1 MIHLQH
7 LILEVTQD
15 CNMSCA
21 HCLRGESRQCH
32 MQADT
37 IEHIFRDVRHIEHL
51 CLTGGEPSLVPWV
64 IRQIVYSAERW
75 GCRIDSFFCSTNA
88 AKYSREFMDALDM
101 LFGICTV
108 KEGCGLSV
116 STDQFHGATDPDAL
130 KSYRALPYYT
140 PVKEHGEIPR
150 SEIVNRGRAAQ
161 NGLGTVALPIPER
174 SYDYD
179 LAGLM
184 LSFRDT
190 VYVNAHGDVV
200 LDADLS
206 YEEQEENS
214 IGNVK
219 EGFCDVLL
227 HSTYIPKC
235 KPGKNVFCLRFTGD
249 AGTVLPDREIDT
261 TTYYGSETK
270 IMAHLSN
277 ALHNLFLTPF
287 ADQSV
292 APEHFFLEEGPT
304 LGFDPE
310 ANRIVQKT
318 VTYFDRDTVLGKVTL
333 KASFY
338 PLEDANNG

>member
-7 LILEVTQD
+7 LILEVNQD

-21 HCLRGESRQCH
+21 HCLRGEPRPCH

-75 GCRIDSFFCSTNA
+75 DCRIDRFFCATNA

-130 KSYRALPYYT
+130 KNYRALPYYT

-161 NGLGTVALPIPER
+161 NGLGTVALPIPEKA
-174 SYDYD
+174 YDYD
-179 LAGLM
+179 LSGLM

-190 VYVNAHGDVV
+190 VYVNADGEVV

-219 EGFCDVLL
+219 EGFFSVLL
-227 HSTYIPKC
+227 RSAYIPNC
-235 KPGKNVFCLRFTGD
+235 KPGGYVFCLRFTGD
-249 AGTVLPDREIDT
+249 AGTVLPDRVIDT
-261 TTYYGSETK
+261 TTYYSSETK
-270 IMAHLSN
+270 IMAHFNS
-277 ALHNLFLTPF
+277 AIHNLFLTPF
-287 ADQSV
+287 ADQRKK
-292 APEHFFLEEGPT
+292 PEHFFLEEGPT
-304 LGFDPE
+304 LGFDPGLH
-310 ANRIVQKT
+310 RIAQKT
-318 VTYFDRDTVLGKVTL
+318 ITYFDRDTILGKVTL

-338 PLEDANNG
+338 LLEDVIHG